1 MKIFERRDESYD
13 VGVNAPGS
21 PAPASSPVRDLL
33 ALTRRPEVISFA
45 GGLPAPELIDV
56 PGLRASF
63 AAVLAGDAGEG
74 RLQYSTSEGDPDLR
88 RELSAIEARRGIE
101 CDPDELLVTTGSQQA
116 LGLVAHVLLSP
127 GDAVLVEE
135 PSYLAALQ
143 VLRLHGAEPVGVHCD
158 DGGIDP
164 EALDR
169 AAAAS
174 GAKVVYLVPTF
185 QNPTGRTL
193 SAERREAVAEVVR
206 RRDLWLLEDD
216 PYGQLRFRG
225 APAAPLAALPGMR
238 ERTIAISSLSK
249 IVAPGL
255 RIGWLLAPEELRARL
270 VVVKQA
276 TDLHTSTVDQAA
288 AAHWLAA
295 ADLDAHLARLR
306 AAYAERHDALLAG
319 LPAALPPGAT
329 HNDPDGGMFCWV
341 RLPDGT
347 DSAALLQGA
356 LDRDVAYVPGASF
369 FAGEPDP
376 ATLRLAYSAETPE
389 RIAAGLERLA
399 DAWTGV
405 GVR

>member
-1 MKIFERRDESYD
+1 MTSTARPP
-13 VGVNAPGS
+13 V
-21 PAPASSPVRDLL
+21 PASSPVRDLL

-45 GGLPAPELIDV
+45 GGLPAPDLIDV

-63 AAVLAGDAGEG
+63 AAVLGGDAGEA
-74 RLQYSTSEGDPDLR
+74 RLQYSTTEGDPDLR
-88 RELSAIEARRGIE
+88 RQLTAIEARRGVE
-101 CDPDELLVTTGSQQA
+101 CEADELLVTTGSQQA
-116 LGLVAHVLLSP
+116 LGLVAHALLTP
-127 GDAVLVEE
+127 GMPVLVEE

-143 VLRLHGAEPVGVHCD
+143 VLRLHGADPVGVECD

-169 AAAAS
+169 AAEAS
-174 GAKVVYLVPTF
+174 GAEVVYLVPTF

-193 SAERREAVAEVVR
+193 SAERREAVAEVIR
-206 RRDLWLLEDD
+206 RRGLWLIEDD

-225 APAAPLAALPGMR
+225 EPQPPLASLPGMR

-255 RIGWLLAPEELRARL
+255 RIGWALAPEELRARL

-276 TDLHTSTVDQAA
+276 ADLHTSTVDQAA
-288 AAHWLAA
+288 AAHWLAGT
-295 ADLDAHLARLR
+295 DLDAHLARLR

-347 DSAALLQGA
+347 DSGALLQRA
-356 LDRDVAYVPGASF
+356 LDRDVAYVPGSAF
-369 FAGEPDP
+369 FAGPPDP
-376 ATLRLAYSAETPE
+376 ATLRLSYSTEKPE

-399 DAWTGV
+399 DTFAGV
-405 GVR
+405 GAR

>member
-1 MKIFERRDESYD
+1 M
-13 VGVNAPGS
+13 NASGPS
-21 PAPASSPVRDLL
+21 VPASSPVRDLL

-45 GGLPAPELIDV
+45 GGLPAPDLIDV
-56 PGLRASF
+56 PGLRAAF

-74 RLQYSTSEGDPDLR
+74 RLQYSTSEGDPELR
-88 RELSAIEARRGIE
+88 RELAAVEARRGIE
-101 CDPDELLVTTGSQQA
+101 CEPDELLVTTGSQQA
-116 LGLVAHVLLSP
+116 LGLVAHALLTP
-127 GDAVLVEE
+127 GAPVLVEE

-143 VLRLHGAEPVGVHCD
+143 VIRLHRAEPVGVDCD

-174 GAKVVYLVPTF
+174 GAKVLYLVPNF

-193 SAERREAVAEVVR
+193 SAERRDAVAQVVR
-206 RRDLWLLEDD
+206 RHDLWLVEDD

-225 APAAPLAALPGMR
+225 APQPPLVTLPGMR
-238 ERTIAISSLSK
+238 ERTISISSLSK

-255 RIGWLLAPEELRARL
+255 RIGWLLAPAEMRPRL
-270 VVVKQA
+270 AVIKQA

-288 AAHWLAA
+288 AAHWLGT

-341 RLPDGT
+341 RLPDGV
-347 DSAALLQGA
+347 DSGALLQGA

-369 FAGEPDP
+369 FAGEPDR
-376 ATLRLAYSAETPE
+376 ATLRLAYSAEPPE
-389 RIAAGLERLA
+389 RIAIGLERLA
-399 DAWTGV
+399 EAWAGV
-405 GVR
+405 GAQ

>member
-1 MKIFERRDESYD
+1 VPMSASRPPE
-13 VGVNAPGS
+13 
-21 PAPASSPVRDLL
+21 PASSPVRDLL

-45 GGLPAPELIDV
+45 GGLPAPDLIDV

-88 RELSAIEARRGIE
+88 RALTAVEARRGLAP
-101 CDPDELLVTTGSQQA
+101 DPDEILVTTGSQQA
-116 LGLVAHVLLSP
+116 LGLVAHALLTPGAPVLT
-127 GDAVLVEE
+127 EE

-143 VLRLHGAEPVGVHCD
+143 VLRLHGAEPVGVECD
-158 DGGIDP
+158 DDGVDP

-169 AAAAS
+169 AAAAT
-174 GAKVVYLVPTF
+174 GARVVYLVPTF

-193 SAERREAVAEVVR
+193 SAERREAVAEVIR
-206 RRDLWLLEDD
+206 RRDLWLVEDD

-225 APAAPLAALPGMR
+225 ASQTPLAALPGMA

-270 VVVKQA
+270 VIVKQA

-288 AAHWLAA
+288 AAHWLAEV
-295 ADLDAHLARLR
+295 DLDAHLMRLR
-306 AAYAERHDALLAG
+306 RAYAERHDALLAG
-319 LPAALPPGAT
+319 LPAALPPGST
-329 HNDPDGGMFCWV
+329 FNDPDGGMFCWV

-347 DSAALLQGA
+347 DSGALLQRA

-369 FAGEPDP
+369 FAGPPDP
-376 ATLRLAYSAETPE
+376 ATLRLAYSVERPA

-399 DAWTGV
+399 EALAGV
-405 GVR
+405 GAR

>member
-1 MKIFERRDESYD
+1 MGPHPTTAS
-13 VGVNAPGS
+13 GPS
-21 PAPASSPVRDLL
+21 TPASSPVRDLL

-45 GGLPAPELIDV
+45 GGLPAPDLIDV

-63 AAVLAGDAGEG
+63 AAVLAGEAGEG
-74 RLQYSTSEGDPDLR
+74 RLQYSTTEGDPDLR
-88 RELSAIEARRGIE
+88 RELTAIEARRGVV
-101 CDPDELLVTTGSQQA
+101 CDAEELLVTTGSQQA
-116 LGLVAHVLLSP
+116 LGLVAHALLTP
-127 GDAVLVEE
+127 GAPVLVEE

-143 VLRLHGAEPVGVHCD
+143 VLRLHGAEPVGVDCD
-158 DGGIDP
+158 EGGIDP

-169 AAAAS
+169 AAAAT
-174 GAKVVYLVPTF
+174 GAEVVYLVPTF

-206 RRDLWLLEDD
+206 RRDLWLVEDD

-225 APAAPLAALPGMR
+225 EPQAPLASLPGMR

-255 RIGWLLAPEELRARL
+255 RIGWALAPAEMRARL

-276 TDLHTSTVDQAA
+276 ADLHTSTVDQAA
-288 AAHWLAA
+288 AAHWLGEV
-295 ADLDAHLARLR
+295 DLDAHLARLR

-319 LPAALPPGAT
+319 LPTALPPGAT

-347 DSAALLQGA
+347 DSGALLQRA
-356 LDRDVAYVPGASF
+356 LDRDVAYVPGAAF
-369 FAGEPDP
+369 FAGPPDP
-376 ATLRLAYSAETPE
+376 ATLRLSYSAETPA

-399 DAWTGV
+399 EAWAGV
-405 GVR
+405 GAQ

>member
-1 MKIFERRDESYD
+1 MGPQPTPMTAGR
-13 VGVNAPGS
+13 A

-45 GGLPAPELIDV
+45 GGLPAPDLIDV

-74 RLQYSTSEGDPDLR
+74 RLQYSTTEGDPDLR
-88 RELSAIEARRGIE
+88 RALTGIEARRGIE
-101 CDPDELLVTTGSQQA
+101 CDPDDLLVTTGSQQA
-116 LGLVAHVLLSP
+116 LGLVAHTLLTP
-127 GDAVLVEE
+127 GAPVLVEE

-143 VLRLHGAEPVGVHCD
+143 VLRLHGAEPVGVDCD
-158 DGGIDP
+158 EGGIDP

-174 GAKVVYLVPTF
+174 GAEVVYLVPTF

-193 SAERREAVAEVVR
+193 SAARREAVAEVVR
-206 RRDLWLLEDD
+206 RRGLWLVEDD

-225 APAAPLAALPGMR
+225 GPRAPLVSLPGMR

-255 RIGWLLAPEELRARL
+255 RIGWALAPEELRARL

-276 TDLHTSTVDQAA
+276 ADLHTSTVDQAA
-288 AAHWLAA
+288 AANWLGEV
-295 ADLDAHLARLR
+295 DLDAHLARLR

-347 DSAALLQGA
+347 DSGALLQRA
-356 LDRDVAYVPGASF
+356 LDRDVAYVPGAAF
-369 FAGEPDP
+369 FAGPPDP
-376 ATLRLAYSAETPE
+376 ATLRLSYSTETPA
-389 RIAAGLERLA
+389 RIAVGLERLA
-399 DAWTGV
+399 EAWAGA
-405 GVR
+405 GAQ